1 MVNRME
7 RLLEIYIK
15 RVFITMKNTEQIQR
29 ELNRDLAV
37 ALLVFVAP
45 LLVVQFPNI
54 LSIIRGVKF

>member
-1 MVNRME
+1 
-7 RLLEIYIK
+7 
-15 RVFITMKNTEQIQR
+15 MKNTEQIQR